1 MTNVKYNNLCVLII
15 TEILKIQQNT
25 KQKIGAICKEHEI
38 KTMEYYQIKAIATQD
53 FDSPY
58 MRGRQ
63 LKDEVLIRIL
73 KSLGYKAE
81 RIYSLEKIEANE

>member
-1 MTNVKYNNLCVLII
+1 
-15 TEILKIQQNT
+15 
-25 KQKIGAICKEHEI
+25 
-38 KTMEYYQIKAIATQD
+38 MEYYQIKAIATQD